1 MKTPPY
7 EIHDPRFRALIQP
20 NAPLQ
25 VLATDCLWA
34 EGPVYFPAS
43 DMLVWSDIPN
53 NRMLRWVPGVGVGV
67 FRQPSNHSNGNTLDH
82 EGRLLSCEHGRRC
95 ISRTEHDGSVTVL
108 ASRFEG
114 RRFNSPN
121 DLVVDTQG
129 AIWFT
134 DPDYGILSDYEGGRA
149 ESETDGCHVYRLSP
163 TGGEIRRVADDFV
176 KPNGLAFSPD
186 ESVLYVVD
194 SGASH
199 FADGPRHIRAFDV
212 RPDGVGE
219 LAGSGRVLIEM
230 SSGIPDGLRVDEF
243 GNIWTSAEDG
253 IHCYAP
259 DGRLLGKI
267 LLPEVSANLT
277 FGGRLRNRLFIT
289 ASSSV
294 YSVHVAVR
302 GAPNRR

>member
-1 MKTPPY
+1 
-7 EIHDPRFRALIQP
+7 
-20 NAPLQ
+20 
-25 VLATDCLWA
+25 
-34 EGPVYFPAS
+34 
-43 DMLVWSDIPN
+43 
-53 NRMLRWVPGVGVGV
+53 
-67 FRQPSNHSNGNTLDH
+67 
-82 EGRLLSCEHGRRC
+82 EHGRR
-95 ISRTEHDGSVTVL
+95 SKTRTEHEGSVTVL
-108 ASRFEG
+108 ASHFEV

-121 DLVVDTQG
+121 ELVIESHV

-149 ESETDGCHVYRLSP
+149 HSETDGCHVYRLSP
-163 TGGEIRRVADDFV
+163 DGGDIRRVADDFV

-186 ESVLYVVD
+186 ETVLYIVD

-199 FADGPRHIRAFDV
+199 VEDGPRHIRAFDV
-212 RPDGVGE
+212 RPDGSLAGAMKHDDRRHDPGHDSARGMRTLSADVGE
-219 LAGSGRVLIEM
+219 PARSGRALIEM
-230 SSGIPDGLRVDEF
+230 PSGIPDGLRVDEF

-259 DGRLLGKI
+259 DGALLGKI